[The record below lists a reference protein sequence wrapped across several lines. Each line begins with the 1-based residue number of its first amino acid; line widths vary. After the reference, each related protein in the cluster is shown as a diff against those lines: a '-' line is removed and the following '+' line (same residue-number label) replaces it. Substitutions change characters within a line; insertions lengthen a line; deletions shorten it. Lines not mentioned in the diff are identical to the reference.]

1 MREDDKVIEREK
13 LRGKFC
19 DFGAMITKGVRKM
32 KSYVIDSL
40 WGKFV
45 ISADTKAHLVKV
57 AYVSAEGK
65 EPHVPELT
73 PDQAWEFT
81 KVLGVLTATAEGGGE

>member
-1 MREDDKVIEREK
+1 
-13 LRGKFC
+13 
-19 DFGAMITKGVRKM
+19 MITKGVRKM

-65 EPHVPELT
+65 EPHIPELT

-81 KVLGVLTATAEGGGE
+81 KVLGVLAATAEGGGE